1 MIIYRVI
8 AKHGP
13 FVSKWVTT
21 LTEAKK
27 IKKNVENN
35 IIFGGD
41 DYIIEK
47 SELKI

>member
-8 AKHGP
+8 AKQGP

-21 LTEAKK
+21 LAEAKK
-27 IKKNVENN
+27 IKKGVENS

-41 DYIIEK
+41 EYIIEK